1 MKRLILIAILLFSAV
16 TFSYAQESAA
26 KRAFTAGDY
35 SAAVELYQAAIATA
49 GTNSALSSGL
59 DSAKKCA
66 SLKKKADA
74 AYSSGSYKTAQQ
86 NYQAIL
92 KLNPSDSYVR
102 GMLDKCSAKDKEAKA
117 EERQNLE
124 EVLRIGTTQS
134 MSAFAEKYPKNKKSD
149 LFRKYCSIIG
159 NEDRLLTPEDVSACL
174 KVGKLLNPP
183 ACNKALDAAI
193 SYGDTEAMYVRAMAR
208 RTVSDS
214 VGTTDLSAARMMDLL
229 GMAASAG
236 HEQAQAV
243 YDSYYEEGYRG
254 TLSYPAK
261 RLEEWRRCDRDVS
274 TALDILIGKNVYP
287 LTDSSFLTVRA
298 LCCISSETV
307 VLSAKEE
314 LRIYDYQLTLDLNDP
329 LREKLLRAL
338 GRRGNLNADKWLTEL
353 PSCTA
358 TEKIVFRHL
367 WFKDCN
373 WGMDKEK
380 DFSKYVKYLKGDIDD
395 NEMASLYW
403 WLGRRIHDMRFVD
416 IDWGVDTPDMLRHE
430 YLLAVVL
437 YFKEYEWDGSYK
449 TIVEFMKENKGK
461 EWDKEIIQRC
471 IDEIPQ
477 HSTYFTRQL
486 KSLFGGLVLKTG
498 LYNKQNNIL
507 YKYANEGY
515 FDNMHRNSSLR
526 NN

>member
-1 MKRLILIAILLFSAV
+1 MKRFLLIAVLLFSAV

-59 DSAKKCA
+59 DTAKKCA

-102 GMLDKCSAKDKEAKA
+102 GMLAKCSAKDKEAKA

-124 EVLRIGTTQS
+124 DVLKNGTTQS
-134 MSAFAEKYPKNKKSD
+134 MSAFAKKYPKDKNSD

-208 RTVSDS
+208 RAVSDS
-214 VGTTDLSAARMMDLL
+214 LGTTDLSAARMMDLL

-274 TALDILIGKNVYP
+274 AALDILVGKNVYP
-287 LTDSSFLTVRA
+287 LTDSSFLTV
-298 LCCISSETV
+298 CI
-307 VLSAKEE
+307 
-314 LRIYDYQLTLDLNDP
+314 
-329 LREKLLRAL
+329 
-338 GRRGNLNADKWLTEL
+338 L
-353 PSCTA
+353 PP
-358 TEKIVFRHL
+358 KIEQFCH
-367 WFKDCN
+367 
-373 WGMDKEK
+373 
-380 DFSKYVKYLKGDIDD
+380 
-395 NEMASLYW
+395 
-403 WLGRRIHDMRFVD
+403 
-416 IDWGVDTPDMLRHE
+416 
-430 YLLAVVL
+430 
-437 YFKEYEWDGSYK
+437 
-449 TIVEFMKENKGK
+449 
-461 EWDKEIIQRC
+461 
-471 IDEIPQ
+471 
-477 HSTYFTRQL
+477 
-486 KSLFGGLVLKTG
+486 
-498 LYNKQNNIL
+498 
-507 YKYANEGY
+507 
-515 FDNMHRNSSLR
+515 
-526 NN
+526 